1 MTARIRPAIP
11 PPSTEKVGKK
21 IDFIAK
27 ALAATLELHGFVR
40 KGRTLCCLVGEGN
53 ARCWQIV
60 NLQADKWNE
69 GSEGSFF
76 VNLSLQFP
84 AVIALRSQL
93 SLFEWEAKWAEQP
106 NEAAGQTR
114 KRFDFS
120 YRKGR
125 FLSFVMPKKI
135 FSRGSVRISVETDLQ
150 DLAQHFGVAII
161 ERALPWFSAHN
172 NLSALRDSKG
182 SQYMQSPFD
191 RVAAAILLGDPVAGN
206 RVIQQHIDFFTGF
219 PPERLVELCRWLTQ
233 NGLNDSVLAPEG
245 G

>member
-1 MTARIRPAIP
+1 MTVKIRPAIP
-11 PPSTEKVGKK
+11 PLPAEKVGKK

-27 ALAATLELHGFVR
+27 SLAVTLEEHGFVR
-40 KGRTLCCLVGEGN
+40 KGRTLYCLVGEGS

-93 SLFEWEAKWAEQP
+93 ALFKWEAEWAEQP

-125 FLSFVMPKKI
+125 FLSFVMPGI
-135 FSRGSVRISVETDLQ
+135 FSRDSVKISVETDLQ
-150 DLAQHFGVAII
+150 DLAQQFGAAIV

-172 NLSALRDSKG
+172 NLIALRDSKG
-182 SQYMQSPFD
+182 LQYMQSPFD
-191 RVAAAILLGDPVAGN
+191 RVGAAILLGDCIAGN
-206 RVIQQHIDFFTGF
+206 NVVEEHIDFFIRF
-219 PPERLVELCRWLTQ
+219 PPERLVELRRWLVQ
-233 NGLNDSVLAPEG
+233 NGLNDSVLAPAEG
-245 G
+245 